1 MELKKNK
8 EYIVRIIDNGYE
20 GEGIAKIENKT
31 IFVPNGIEGEK
42 VRIKILKNLKS
53 HAYAKIIEIME
64 SSDKRVEPECE
75 SNSKCGGCNLR
86 HIEYDETLNIKKKI
100 VENCFRKE
108 IEKNIEIEKTIGMG
122 FPYYYRN
129 KLQYPVGIDNNGNT
143 VMGIYSART
152 HNIVA
157 TTECLI
163 QNRKAQEI
171 ANTVYKFIIDNKIPG
186 YDEEKGTGIVR
197 HVIVRIGIYSNE
209 IMVILVTK
217 QEKLPKEKE
226 FVQYL
231 KQKHPEIRTI
241 IKNINNENTNV
252 ILGEREEILYGDG
265 YIKDTL
271 GRYEFKISTKSFYQ
285 INPVQTEIL
294 YNIAIEYA
302 NLTGK
307 ETVFDLYCGIGTIGI
322 FASEFAK
329 HVYGIEVVKEAV
341 KDAIENAKINKINNI
356 EFYTGEVENI
366 LQELIEKKEIEPDIV
381 FLDPPRKG
389 SDEKTIQTLLNVKPK
404 KIVYISCNP
413 ATLVRDIRM
422 LEEKYEVKK
431 VQPID
436 MFPYTKHVEC
446 VSVLELKKTIEK

>member
-1 MELKKNK
+1 
-8 EYIVRIIDNGYE
+8 
-20 GEGIAKIENKT
+20 
-31 IFVPNGIEGEK
+31 
-42 VRIKILKNLKS
+42 
-53 HAYAKIIEIME
+53 
-64 SSDKRVEPECE
+64 
-75 SNSKCGGCNLR
+75 
-86 HIEYDETLNIKKKI
+86 
-100 VENCFRKE
+100 
-108 IEKNIEIEKTIGMG
+108 
-122 FPYYYRN
+122 
-129 KLQYPVGIDNNGNT
+129 
-143 VMGIYSART
+143 
-152 HNIVA
+152 
-157 TTECLI
+157 
-163 QNRKAQEI
+163 
-171 ANTVYKFIIDNKIPG
+171 
-186 YDEEKGTGIVR
+186 
-197 HVIVRIGIYSNE
+197 
-209 IMVILVTK
+209 MVILVTK
-217 QEKLPKEKE
+217 QKKLPKEKE

-366 LQELIEKKEIEPDIV
+366 LQELIEKKKIEPDVV

-404 KIVYISCNP
+404 KIIYISCNP

-422 LEEKYEVKK
+422 LEEKYEIKK

-446 VSVLELKKTIEK
+446 VALMGRKDSENE